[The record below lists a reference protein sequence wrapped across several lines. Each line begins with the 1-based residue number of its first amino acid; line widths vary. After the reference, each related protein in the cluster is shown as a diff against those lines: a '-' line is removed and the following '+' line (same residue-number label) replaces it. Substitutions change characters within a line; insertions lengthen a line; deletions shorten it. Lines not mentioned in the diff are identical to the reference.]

1 MEMKFNDTYFVLD
14 TETGGLN
21 PQEHSLMEIAG
32 VIVKG
37 DKIIYEYSTLVKSRN
52 GKYSCGEYA
61 RKLHGISDTDCEEQG
76 KYPHEIIKNL
86 LEIKRIFFGDSPMTI
101 VAHNTAFDI
110 SFVKE
115 MFNKEFG
122 SLRNKPIY
130 EKLKSIDY
138 DALFARNAIDTAT
151 MALILRSFNKLPF
164 DRCSLDNILK
174 FYNLEVPQ
182 EKRHTALGDARQ
194 TALAFIAMREDL
206 RLGDK
211 HDTHT
216 RFIDENTV
224 FNNSAGDSDE
234 NLIYDS
240 HIKER

>member
-1 MEMKFNDTYFVLD
+1 MEMKLNDTYFVLD

-37 DKIIYEYSTLVKSRN
+37 DKIIYEYSTLVKSSN
-52 GKYSCGEYA
+52 GKYNCGEYA

-122 SLRNKPIY
+122 AIRNKPIY
-130 EKLKSIDY
+130 EKLKSVDY

-206 RLGDK
+206 KYGEKANPKTRLVS
-211 HDTHT
+211 
-216 RFIDENTV
+216 ENLT

-234 NLIYDS
+234 TLDHLDKI
-240 HIKER
+240 R

>member
-1 MEMKFNDTYFVLD
+1 MEMQINDTYFVLD
-14 TETGGLN
+14 TETGGLDPN
-21 PQEHSLMEIAG
+21 THSLMEIAG
-32 VIVKG
+32 VVIKGGKIV
-37 DKIIYEYSTLVKSRN
+37 YEYSTLVKSKN
-52 GKYSCGEYA
+52 GKYNCGEYA
-61 RKLHGISDTDCEEQG
+61 RKLHGITDEMCNTQG
-76 KYPHEIIKNL
+76 KRAHEIIGDL
-86 LEIKRIFFGDSPMTI
+86 LEIKRKFFGDSPMTI

-122 SLRNKPIY
+122 DLRNKPIY
-130 EKLKSIDY
+130 EKFKSLDY
-138 DALFARNAIDTAT
+138 DALFARNSIDTAT

-206 RLGDK
+206 RTGEK
-211 HDTHT
+211 HSK
-216 RFIDENTV
+216 RVRKVGKKLI
-224 FNNSAGDSDE
+224 FNNSVGDSDE
-234 NLIYDS
+234 NLDNGEKI
-240 HIKER
+240 R